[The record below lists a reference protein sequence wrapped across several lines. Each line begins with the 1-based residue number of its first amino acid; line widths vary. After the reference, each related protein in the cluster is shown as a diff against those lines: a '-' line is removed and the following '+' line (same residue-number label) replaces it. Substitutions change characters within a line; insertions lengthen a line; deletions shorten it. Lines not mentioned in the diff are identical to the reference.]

1 MKKIKI
7 SEKQF
12 VKLQEDLEYW
22 SVSDASP
29 STDTYEM
36 GVDINEESTQ
46 NIVDYKKVMSSHHD
60 EYFTNTQILPHI
72 IKYLDTIINID
83 MIVKSNDN
91 SSTYTVYFD
100 DVEAISQHYCYGC
113 SGTFHYPT
121 GTHDI
126 YTMSN
131 AEDNDQF
138 VSAVEL
144 ALIDVFG
151 GDLSSMEF
159 YSVIYK
165 YLFEKI
171 KRYMDNDRINDYPE
185 EHDMDY

>member
-46 NIVDYKKVMSSHHD
+46 NIVDYKKVMSTNHA

-72 IKYLDTIINID
+72 IKYLDSIIKID

-100 DVEAISQHYCYGC
+100 DVY
-113 SGTFHYPT
+113 
-121 GTHDI
+121 
-126 YTMSN
+126 
-131 AEDNDQF
+131 
-138 VSAVEL
+138 
-144 ALIDVFG
+144 
-151 GDLSSMEF
+151 
-159 YSVIYK
+159 VIYNRH
-165 YLFEKI
+165 F
-171 KRYMDNDRINDYPE
+171 KRW
-185 EHDMDY
+185 